1 MKAAARP
8 HLFLLSWFLCF
19 CLAQRD
25 GDGKG
30 FCAKG
35 TLCAHQVDIPLDE
48 ERRVMAV
55 WLGDGNEGTVLG
67 PGLWNALRGGYGGT
81 WYNYTAVQRGP
92 EYCVAKQA
100 SPKRETCDK
109 AKDSLSIITSSD
121 TKWDLQPSSL
131 SSGCRRYYLL
141 GLGLALYDSPTRLLW
156 WPGELADKL
165 VLGLGKSSVS
175 NIVLTTFDKIESQ
188 PWYDITFQR
197 VPNSIDW
204 RVAVG
209 TAFLLFIFLVIPLVC
224 FWKLRSS
231 PARKMYEDIYM
242 PSPPPSPT
250 LRPSLPS
257 PPLPSYPPPPP
268 PASNEIGGQE
278 GYDDMEWSL
287 LRFQQ
292 GMEKG
297 DENSLYISFDY
308 RSAGNDHHDEYD
320 PVDSKL

>member
-1 MKAAARP
+1 
-8 HLFLLSWFLCF
+8 
-19 CLAQRD
+19 
-25 GDGKG
+25 
-30 FCAKG
+30 
-35 TLCAHQVDIPLDE
+35 
-48 ERRVMAV
+48 MAV

-197 VPNSIDW
+197 VPNKYNCIVKSTILNVSLTCRKDQTQPFFFRSLDRNGTRAPSYFSVNCEDSGIDW